1 MSLDTLLKKHFGKL
15 VLALLAVTAYLQA
28 AGTNQ
33 LLGGWLFGA
42 RADALGALPKKSPD
56 VGALNRQATKTASAD
71 PIIERNPFDSVTGP
85 LNAKPVEEFPEE
97 VGPVDTNP
105 LTAPACDG
113 VTVSIITESPDPLWS
128 FAALRGPSDPA
139 PKLHRVGDT
148 LGDKT
153 VAYIGVNP
161 ASRSPSVWL
170 EAGNA
175 LCQVQLFGTPD
186 APPAARPTATPDKK
200 AAADSARAA
209 AVPSDIANK
218 IKKVSDTEFEVDR
231 SVVDKI
237 LADQAVLMKSA
248 RIVPEQKDGKVVGI
262 RMFGIRDD
270 TLLGTLGFQNGDRL
284 ESINGFDMTS
294 PEKALEAY
302 ARLRT
307 AGNLKV
313 QINRGG
319 KPTTVDF
326 RIK

>member
-42 RADALGALPKKSPD
+42 RADALGALPKKSAD
-56 VGALNRQATKTASAD
+56 VAELNRTAPKTASAD
-71 PIIERNPFDSVTGP
+71 AIIDRNPFDSVTGP
-85 LNAKPVEEFPEE
+85 LNAKPIEEIPED

-161 ASRSPSVWL
+161 ASRSPSVWM
-170 EAGNA
+170 EAGSS
-175 LCQVQLFGTPD
+175 LCQVQLFGEP
-186 APPAARPTATPDKK
+186 APAAARPSAAAADKK
-200 AAADSARAA
+200 AAADPKAA

-313 QINRGG
+313 QINRSG